1 MLQPVA
7 HAVCRPPAGLNY
19 RANVW
24 LDGVLIGSQSDIV
37 GTFRYFDFDVSSLLG
52 SASSTPHVL
61 AVECFRPVDAA
72 FPPGNN
78 STDLA
83 ISFVDWAPP
92 PPDMNM
98 GLWRSVEVSTFPG
111 PVSVRYP
118 QVATT
123 LSDSVDTAHLSV
135 TVEVENYSNETVTG
149 SVVVAMPG
157 LYSGSVTMPATVEA
171 GVSKLVT
178 LSSTQFSE
186 LVIAQ
191 PSLWWPWQMGE
202 QTMHQLEVSFVL
214 AGSSLTSDA
223 LSVAFGIRQT
233 ESELTAD
240 GYRLY
245 KVNKQP
251 ILIRAG
257 GWAPDLFQRITPERQ
272 DIEFGCVWLCVW
284 LCLCVSPVIF
294 WCELVCCAEPCC
306 VRSYIRDMGLN
317 AVRLEGKMQDDNFFA
332 TADKYGVLTIPG
344 WCCCDAWQHWKA
356 WKEEQHEVA
365 SASLTSQVC
374 SGCA

>member
-1 MLQPVA
+1 VQ
-7 HAVCRPPAGLNY
+7 
-19 RANVW
+19 
-24 LDGVLIGSQSDIV
+24 
-37 GTFRYFDFDVSSLLG
+37 
-52 SASSTPHVL
+52 
-61 AVECFRPVDAA
+61 
-72 FPPGNN
+72 
-78 STDLA
+78 
-83 ISFVDWAPP
+83 
-92 PPDMNM
+92 
-98 GLWRSVEVSTFPG
+98 
-111 PVSVRYP
+111 
-118 QVATT
+118 
-123 LSDSVDTAHLSV
+123 
-135 TVEVENYSNETVTG
+135 NYSNETVTG

-171 GVSKLVT
+171 GVSKPVT

-272 DIEFGCVWLCVW
+272 DIEFGCVWLCVYG
-284 LCLCVSPVIF
+284 CVYGCVYVCRRWFSGVSWF
-294 WCELVCCAEPCC
+294 VVLNLVVCTATSVTWGSMPCVWRARC
-306 VRSYIRDMGLN
+306 
-317 AVRLEGKMQDDNFFA
+317 KM
-332 TADKYGVLTIPG
+332 T
-344 WCCCDAWQHWKA
+344 
-356 WKEEQHEVA
+356 
-365 SASLTSQVC
+365 TSSRQQTSTVC
-374 SGCA
+374 